1 MASAVFTET
10 LDHLA
15 HQPSNTTQPTFDCH
29 IWQRGAKWHWQ
40 VVNDEQ
46 VLAYGSAESHL
57 AARNAVVLQCLIHSK
72 LSSKL

>member
-15 HQPSNTTQPTFDCH
+15 HQPSNTTQPTLTAAFGNAARNG
-29 IWQRGAKWHWQ
+29 IE
-40 VVNDEQ
+40 VVNADQ

-57 AARNAVVLQCLIHSK
+57 AARNAVVLQCLNA
-72 LSSKL
+72 

>member
-1 MASAVFTET
+1 MVSSVVTEA
-10 LDHLA
+10 LDHSG
-15 HQPSNTTQPTFDCH
+15 QPHSKTIQPTFDCR
-29 IWQRGAKWHWQ
+29 IRQRGAKWHWQ